1 MPKGCLVKMKL
12 RDQKIVD
19 VGSFRNE
26 HQISWNKKVSLSR
39 AGGVHRRD
47 VIPSPAG
54 VQAVTGQLV
63 CILNKGFS

>member
-1 MPKGCLVKMKL
+1 MKL

-26 HQISWNKKVSLSR
+26 HQTSWNKKVSLSR

-47 VIPSPAG
+47 VIPWPADCPSSNWAVSLDIEQG
-54 VQAVTGQLV
+54 VQLKEY
-63 CILNKGFS
+63 LD